1 MEKLMSRWFSWRIVA
16 MLLLIAVITSVAAIS
31 YSQEQQPQRPVNAS
45 EAAAQNQNGA
55 KPETQTAQG
64 GGVLHPLDF
73 QRVQWAY
80 HSLYITAIGVVGC
93 ILALFICL
101 YYGKDVKSRFEPFFG
116 DGQVTQLV
124 VIIAVAGNVCSL
136 AIAGILGAS
145 EVSAIYGGIVGYVLG
160 RGKKSGDS
168 ETPSQSTS
176 KNAQDA
182 ASREP

>member
-1 MEKLMSRWFSWRIVA
+1 MNKLLSCRFSWRIVA
-16 MLLLIAVITSVAAIS
+16 TLLFTAVITCPAAIS
-31 YSQEQQPQRPVNAS
+31 YSQGQQLERPPSVS
-45 EAAAQNQNGA
+45 EAPAKNQNGA
-55 KPETQTAQG
+55 KLETQTVQG

-80 HSLYITAIGVVGC
+80 HSLYITAIGVTGC
-93 ILALFICL
+93 ILALFVCL

-145 EVSAIYGGIVGYVLG
+145 EVSALYGGIVGYVLG

-168 ETPSQSTS
+168 ETPRQSTS